1 MEEARGE
8 RDKSKMRERE
18 GVINGMKSPG
28 QQGGGDPEQGRA
40 AAGQKG
46 PCQLVG
52 RPGGGAR
59 WDRRFGDREAR
70 ALPGGSDFLCD
81 LQ

>member
-8 RDKSKMRERE
+8 RDKSKMGE

-28 QQGGGDPEQGRA
+28 QQGGGDPELGRA
-40 AAGQKG
+40 AGRKG